1 MVRRGR
7 KDRVMGRAWWCV
19 VCALMLPLL
28 GAQPALQET
37 SLNAR
42 LLHAVGRGDAA
53 AVADLL
59 SKGADVNAESDRG
72 TTPLYIASEQGY
84 VDVVRILLERGA
96 DPDTK
101 DLELGRTP
109 LRHAMI
115 SGNAQVKA
123 ARAEILRM
131 LLEKGAGSEGES
143 LPDLIEGGHLDAV
156 RKIVARGRVDQSNLN
171 VALDTAKRRKH
182 TELVQFLTKA
192 GAKELSELDSP
203 RSPSRLKLLT
213 GVYRSSS
220 GSEIT
225 IRQGVHDDQLLL
237 EQQGRPAIALLPL
250 DFALLRSFDRKTV
263 VAREV
268 GPLPP
273 PQITMKMA
281 GRSEVFVRAGEAA
294 PVTSTTRAAAPA
306 NTAPAARKAPPP
318 SPVRSAASAR
328 DWPAFRGR
336 GSSGIAD
343 GAELP
348 TVWRV
353 EDGQGIKWTTPIPGT
368 ALSSP
373 IVFGDRVFVTTAVP
387 SREQDVAFRTG
398 RSAQSLAD
406 AENRST
412 RDDVPFSW
420 RVYALDRHTGKIL
433 WERVAH
439 EGVPKTQRHVA
450 QTQANST
457 PATDGRHLVVWFGS
471 EGLYCYDL
479 DGKLLWKKDLGPLS
493 SGYIIDPSYE
503 WNIASSPVIYK
514 DRVILQAD
522 LLKNS
527 FIAAFD
533 IKTGTEVWRTP
544 RDEVPSWGTPL
555 VYEGPTRTELVTA
568 APNFARGYD
577 PATGKELWRLGK
589 HSVYSAPSPI
599 AGDGLIVITSGS
611 TGVIKP
617 IYAIRPGA
625 TGDIT
630 LGDDETANEWVL
642 WSTLRGGGFPA
653 TPLLYRGVLYIT
665 TGSIVSAYQPETG
678 ERLYQQRLT
687 RGGSFTASPVAGDGK
702 VYFASEDGEVVVLTA
717 GPTFERLAVNSMGA
731 LILATPAIAPNM
743 IIFRTQRHVV
753 AVAETPAATR

>member
-1 MVRRGR
+1 MR
-7 KDRVMGRAWWCV
+7 RAWWCV
-19 VCALMLPLL
+19 ICALMVSSL
-28 GAQPALQET
+28 GAQPTLQE
-37 SLNAR
+37 SLNAQ
-42 LLHAVGRGDAA
+42 LLHAVGRGDEA
-53 AVADLL
+53 AVAELL
-59 SKGADVNAESDRG
+59 EKGADVNTESDRG

-115 SGNAQVKA
+115 GGNAQVKA
-123 ARAEILRM
+123 ARAEILRL
-131 LLEKGAGSEGES
+131 LLEKGAGTEGES

-156 RKIVARGRVDQSNLN
+156 RTIVARGGVDQSNLN
-171 VALDTAKRRKH
+171 VALDVAKRGKH
-182 TELVQFLTKA
+182 TEVVEFLTKA
-192 GAKELSELDSP
+192 GARDVGNLDSP
-203 RSPSRLKLLT
+203 RSPSRLKLMT
-213 GVYRSSS
+213 GVYRSPSS

-225 IRQGVHDDQLLL
+225 LRRGVHEDQLLL
-237 EQQGRPAIALLPL
+237 ERSGRPAVALLPL

-263 VAREV
+263 VTRDV

-273 PQITMKMA
+273 PQITLRVA
-281 GRSEVFVRAGEAA
+281 GRAEVFVRAGEVAPVAKTGAAA
-294 PVTSTTRAAAPA
+294 PVKTARGERKDP
-306 NTAPAARKAPPP
+306 APAAAG
-318 SPVRSAASAR
+318 PVSVR

-336 GSSGIAD
+336 GSSGIAE
-343 GAELP
+343 GAQLP

-353 EDGQGIKWTTPIPGT
+353 EDGQGVRWTRPIPGV

-373 IVFGDRVFVTTAVP
+373 IVFGDRVFVTTAIP
-387 SREQDVAFRTG
+387 SREDDVTFRTG
-398 RSAQSLAD
+398 RDAQSVVD

-439 EGVPKTQRHVA
+439 EGIPRTQRHVA

-471 EGLYCYDL
+471 EGLFCYDMN
-479 DGKLLWKKDLGPLS
+479 GKLLWRKDLGPLS
-493 SGYIIDPSYE
+493 SGYIVDPSYE
-503 WNIASSPVIYK
+503 WNVASSPIIYK
-514 DRVILQAD
+514 DRVIVQAD

-533 IKTGTEVWRTP
+533 VKTGNEVWRTA
-544 RDEVPSWGTPL
+544 RDEVPSWSTPV
-555 VYEGPTRTELVTA
+555 VYEGPSRTELITA

-577 PATGKELWRLGK
+577 PGTGKELWRLGK
-589 HSVYSAPSPI
+589 HSVYSAPSPV

-617 IYAIRPGA
+617 IYVLRPGA
-625 TGDIT
+625 SGDIT
-630 LGDDETANEWVL
+630 LGDDETSNEWVL

-653 TPLLYRGVLYIT
+653 TPLLYRGVLYVT
-665 TGSIVSAYQPETG
+665 TGSIVTAYQANSG
-678 ERLYQQRLT
+678 ARLYQERLT
-687 RGGSFTASPVAGDGK
+687 RGGSFTASPVAGDDK
-702 VYFASEDGEVVVLTA
+702 LYFASEDGEVVVIKA
-717 GPTFERLAVNSMGA
+717 GPAFERLAVNSMGA
-731 LILATPAIAPNM
+731 LILATPAIAPDM
-743 IIFRTQRHVV
+743 IIFRTQHQVV
-753 AVAETPAATR
+753 AVGQTAAATR